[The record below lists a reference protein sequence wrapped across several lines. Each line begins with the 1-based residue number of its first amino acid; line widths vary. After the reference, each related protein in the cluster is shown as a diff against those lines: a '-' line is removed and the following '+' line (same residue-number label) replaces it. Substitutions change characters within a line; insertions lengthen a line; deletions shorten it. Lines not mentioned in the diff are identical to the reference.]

1 MQHVFSIL
9 HKGELFA
16 IYEFREILLFPH
28 SAVSLFPRNEGIQEI
43 SNEKIVRNIQL
54 TMGLAKKNRIT
65 YERFKRETQ
74 KENDRIIQELQNKDD
89 LDE

>member
-1 MQHVFSIL
+1 MFSIL
-9 HKGELFA
+9 HKGELLA

-43 SNEKIVRNIQL
+43 SKENLVQNIQL

-65 YERFKRETQ
+65 FERFKRETQ
-74 KENDRIIQELQNKDD
+74 KENDRITRELQNIDD
-89 LDE
+89 LEE

>member
-9 HKGELFA
+9 HKGELLA

-43 SNEKIVRNIQL
+43 SNEKIVRNIRL
-54 TMGLAKKNRIT
+54 TKGLAKKNRIT

-74 KENDRIIQELQNKDD
+74 KENDRIIKEFQNSDD
-89 LDE
+89 LE